1 MSLLPGRPK
10 PLKLSGAILF
20 DAFATAKLNE
30 RPYRGTFEQIPG
42 GSGYF
47 KKLERLLSKNQQSP
61 DTKVERDMMEF
72 FQGIGMD
79 AELLARLGDLFD
91 RGRKYPR
98 QLEQLGHWTMLLQ
111 MTHDLIR
118 APALVEARHN
128 AAIEASS
135 KHLDRCLYDGDF
147 PAAASTWEAQP
158 ELKCFVTPLGLK
170 WLTRCESLEEA
181 LLTRMVGLFD
191 AQIYMLAKV
200 DAELLANAA
209 PRFLRLS
216 EMVGHSG
223 EVHSGAIY
231 LRWVMSRIGVQT
243 LEQLMTLA
251 NEGDEDRSDPLD
263 MTTLKRWSC
272 GRSFPTEAKVIQLF
286 SALRQALAAKGTRPT
301 GHEEEHYTVFWLARR
316 LDRQARMMKWLAR
329 PKELFVMEGTRYG
342 LLDLLEATSVDD
354 WLRSRAKHWSRLLTQ
369 AREST
374 SS

>member
-20 DAFATAKLNE
+20 DSFATAKLNE
-30 RPYRGTFEQIPG
+30 SPYRDTFEQMPG
-42 GSGYF
+42 GAAYV
-47 KKLERLLSKNQQSP
+47 KRLERLQRRNLQSL
-61 DTKVERDMMEF
+61 DTKVEGVMMEF
-72 FQGIGMD
+72 FRRAGIE
-79 AELLARLGDLFD
+79 AELLARLEDLFE
-91 RGRKYPR
+91 RGRKDPS
-98 QLEQLGHWTMLLQ
+98 QLEQLGHWTMQLQ

-147 PAAASTWEAQP
+147 PGAASAWAAQP

-170 WLTRCESLEEA
+170 WLNRCKSLEEA

-191 AQIYMLAKV
+191 AQICMLAKV
-200 DAELLANAA
+200 DAELLANAD

-216 EMVGHSG
+216 DMVGHSG

-231 LRWVMSRIGVQT
+231 LRWVMSCVGAQT
-243 LEQLMTLA
+243 LAKLLDLA
-251 NEGDEDRSDPLD
+251 NKGTTDGMDPLD

-272 GRSFPTEAKVIQLF
+272 GRSFPTEARVIQLL
-286 SALRQALAAKGTRPT
+286 SALRQALAEKGIRPT
-301 GHEEEHYTVFWLARR
+301 GHEEEHFTFFWLARR